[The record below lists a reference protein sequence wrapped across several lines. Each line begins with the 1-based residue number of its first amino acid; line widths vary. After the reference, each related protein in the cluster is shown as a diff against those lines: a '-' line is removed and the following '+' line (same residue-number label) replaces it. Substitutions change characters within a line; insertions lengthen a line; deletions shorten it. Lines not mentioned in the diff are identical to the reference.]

1 MLHKMYNVYQLCTL
15 LFFEQVQD
23 FGCTMLHRMQQ
34 ARPVPRE
41 YTETIVP
48 DSAFISLTAS
58 SEATSQ
64 TTTATTDGSLTMKL
78 LKMKKDKE
86 RQMAAKRDA
95 ALEAM
100 NELAE
105 KRAEEAE
112 AKRQEIAR
120 RKAESS
126 QRRRRAAQEK
136 KALESAARKEAAA
149 ARKAALQE
157 EKEARD
163 LEAME
168 TKAEA
173 TLKRKEDQEAK
184 RAMAALRSK

>member
-1 MLHKMYNVYQLCTL
+1 MCPPLV
-15 LFFEQVQD
+15 FEQVQD

-86 RQMAAKRDA
+86 RQMAARRDA

-112 AKRQEIAR
+112 AKRQEIAL
-120 RKAESS
+120 RKAE
-126 QRRRRAAQEK
+126 QAARRRRAVKEK
-136 KALESAARKEAAA
+136 KAEEIAASNTSKESCI
-149 ARKAALQE
+149 
-157 EKEARD
+157 
-163 LEAME
+163 
-168 TKAEA
+168 A
-173 TLKRKEDQEAK
+173 TREG
-184 RAMAALRSK
+184 SKSN